1 MHPSAVLPLRPV
13 PPAWVFDLF
22 PESDAA
28 EREIAGLRGMALVSR
43 RATRFSLVSGTIAGA
58 VSLPA
63 AALRDE
69 VARLYGDLL
78 HEVHRQ
84 QRHCV
89 RVWNFVPDIHA
100 PLGDENRYMTF
111 NAGRFAAYCE
121 WFGGAGRFP
130 GALPTASAGG
140 AHGEALSIHMLA
152 ADDPGLGLENPRQIP
167 AYQYSRRCGRRPPCF
182 SRATRLGATVLI
194 GGTASILGQ
203 QSEHQGDL
211 DEQARETFR
220 NIEALIGAASRSRPE
235 GLDALRSLRVHV
247 RHADDTAGIERA
259 VDRLA
264 PGVPVV
270 EYVEACLCRR
280 ELLVEIEGVAVLAS

>member
-28 EREIAGLRGMALVSR
+28 GREIEGQGGMALVSR
-43 RATRFSLVSGTIAGA
+43 RATRFSLVSGTIAAA
-58 VSLPA
+58 VFLPA
-63 AALRDE
+63 AALRDQ

-78 HEVHRQ
+78 HEIRRQ

-89 RVWNFVPDIHA
+89 RVWNFVPDIHGL
-100 PLGDENRYMTF
+100 LGDENRYMTF

-121 WFGGAGRFP
+121 WFGGADRFP
-130 GALPTASAGG
+130 GALPTASAVG
-140 AHGEALSIHMLA
+140 AHSEALSIHMLA
-152 ADDPGLGLENPRQIP
+152 ADDPGLALENPRQIP
-167 AYQYSRRCGRRPPCF
+167 AYRYSRRYGRRPPCF

-194 GGTASILGQ
+194 GGTASILRQ

-211 DEQARETFR
+211 DGQARETLR
-220 NIEALIGAASRSRPE
+220 NIESLIGAASRSGSE

-247 RHADDTAGIERA
+247 RHADDTAGIQRA

-280 ELLVEIEGVAVLAS
+280 ELLVEIEGVAVLES